1 MTNILSISHLNKT
14 YQSGFEALKDIN
26 LEISKG
32 EIFALLGQNGAGKT
46 TLISIIC
53 GIVSPSSGRVLVD
66 GKDIIRDYREAREL
80 IGLVPQ
86 ELSTDSFETVWN
98 TVTFSRGLYGKL
110 SKPAFIEKILKDLS
124 LWDKRHSK
132 IMTLS
137 GGMKRRV
144 MIAKALSHEP
154 SILFL
159 DEPTAGVDV
168 SLRKDMWNLVK
179 ILKDNGTTVILTT
192 HYIEEAEEMA
202 DRIGIIRSGEL
213 IMVDNKLALMN
224 KLGKKELTL
233 QLQSPLQSLPKE
245 LDLPSLSL
253 SEDKYELTYR
263 FDSKDEDIDIAQLLQ
278 KITSLGII
286 FKDLHTKQSSLE
298 EIFVNLVNSK
308 AETHEA

>member
-1 MTNILSISHLNKT
+1 MNNILSISHLSKT
-14 YQSGFEALKDIN
+14 YQSGFQALKDIN

-53 GIVSPSSGRVLVD
+53 GIVSPSNGQVLVD
-66 GKDIIRDYREAREL
+66 GKNIIANYRDARAQ

-86 ELSTDSFETVWN
+86 ELSTDSFESVWN
-98 TVTFSRGLYGKL
+98 TVTFSRGLYGKARN
-110 SKPAFIEKILKDLS
+110 PAFIEKTLKDLS
-124 LWDKRHSK
+124 LWDKRHNK

-154 SILFL
+154 KILFL

-168 SLRKDMWNLVK
+168 SLRKDMWKLVK
-179 ILKDNGTTVILTT
+179 VLKDNGTTIILTT

-202 DRIGIIRSGEL
+202 DRIGIIHSGEL
-213 IMVDNKLALMN
+213 IMVDNKSALMT

-233 QLQSPLQSLPKE
+233 ELQNPLQSLPKE
-245 LDLPSLSL
+245 LDLAGLSL
-253 SEDKYELTYR
+253 SIDKYELRYR
-263 FDSKDEDIDIAQLLQ
+263 FDSKDEDINIAQLLQ
-278 KITSLGII
+278 RISNLGIV

-298 EIFVNLVNSK
+298 EIFVNLVNSE
-308 AETHEA
+308 ANSHEV